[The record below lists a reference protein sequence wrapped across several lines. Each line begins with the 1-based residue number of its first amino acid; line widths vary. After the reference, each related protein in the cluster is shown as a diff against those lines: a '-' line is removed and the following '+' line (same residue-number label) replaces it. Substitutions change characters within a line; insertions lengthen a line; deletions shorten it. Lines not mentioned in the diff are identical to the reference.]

1 MLGLSLRKEFQGKK
15 LRGAAVDLIA
25 SSKLSAAAHL
35 EITYPS
41 ADVLTAIEAIG
52 PAQGR
57 PVVLIGERGQ
67 GKSHLMA
74 VIHHALHEPATTR
87 AWLQQ
92 WAAVLGRAN
101 IGALPLR
108 EPMHVVTENLHNQGY
123 KFLWDLLF
131 DKHPHGK
138 YIRGKWEGQG
148 SKGTAVPGR
157 DLLMELFEH
166 TPTALVLDEF
176 QTWADGLLDD
186 AKAKPAAWA
195 FNFIQLLAEIAEAHP
210 DRLLL
215 VVSVRNGNT
224 EAFRQIHRNTPRL
237 VDFKGARARSDRLR
251 LLLHRLFENRL
262 NVTDSA
268 IAAAISGHVTE
279 YLRLRDV
286 PPADHARTTQEI
298 VDAWPF
304 SLSLMEL
311 LEDQV
316 LVATSAQETRD
327 LIRILADLFKRRGDA
342 AAILTA
348 ADFQLND
355 DDSGITALLDSVSN
369 AHHAKLREKAQRNLS
384 AVAGAVPPDQVPH
397 LSGVV
402 GALWLRS
409 LAVGNHAGAEPRDL
423 HLDVTRGK
431 KVDDNAFELELNH
444 IVENSFNIHREGAKL
459 VFKEVENPQ
468 AKLLA
473 HARNERL
480 FSEGE
485 RKGTDRALL
494 AKQIA
499 YVLGG
504 GEDAAN
510 RTFRVVVLG
519 RDWNRTPWEGV
530 DETDVPD
537 RWDDRIPV
545 VVLPVAPTNI
555 AAELGAWLKD
565 HLTRRRNTVRFLLPR
580 VGVNAYDDRDLL
592 VLTRATLLANEW
604 RRTESAYVQ
613 LATKYQGELR
623 TVLKK
628 RFDRVAVLG
637 TWNFQAPNLCT
648 FHIESVKEEGAK
660 IPEAIDALVRD
671 NLFIP
676 EDFEEV
682 VIAAATENQTV
693 GKMLTELQEPRP
705 NGAECI
711 PWLGETQV
719 KERLIRPCAQG
730 TIAINLRGLE
740 YLQRREGETE
750 DAALRRMR
758 GRLGTGKHLDETHVL
773 LPHLVPSAGGVTPPI
788 LTVAPPVGGTTSGGF
803 TTYNPPPP
811 IGGGSG
817 GMTVGGG
824 PTGGG
829 TGPIGGG
836 GTTGGGHVGGG
847 LFGGGSDA
855 WTPHTT
861 EAPTSGLNLYAKAQ
875 DEWGINAGTRVRSIS
890 VSVTD
895 LTGAQLHDLL
905 KKLPAGATYSL
916 KLERED
922 ES

>member
-15 LRGAAVDLIA
+15 LKGTAIDLIA
-25 SSKLSAAAHL
+25 SSKLSAAEHL
-35 EITYPS
+35 DITYPS

-74 VIHHALHEPATTR
+74 VIHHALHDPVATR
-87 AWLQQ
+87 SWLDN
-92 WAAVLGRAN
+92 WA
-101 IGALPLR
+101 GALNRPNVGTLPLR
-108 EPMHVVTENLHNQGY
+108 PPMHVVTENLHKQSY

-131 DKHPHGK
+131 DKHPHGA
-138 YIRGKWEGQG
+138 YVRGKWEGRG
-148 SKGTAVPGR
+148 AKRTPVPGYE
-157 DLLMELFEH
+157 LLMELLEH

-186 AKAKPAAWA
+186 AKMKPSAWA

-210 DRLLL
+210 ERLLL

-224 EAFRQIHRNTPRL
+224 EAFRQIHRNNPRL
-237 VDFKGARARSDRLR
+237 VDFKGARARGDRLR

-262 NVTDSA
+262 NVTN
-268 IAAAISGHVTE
+268 AAITGAIGAHIGE

-286 PPADHARTTQEI
+286 STADHAKVTLEI
-298 VDAWPF
+298 VEAWPF
-304 SLSLMEL
+304 SPGLMEL

-342 AAILTA
+342 SAILTA
-348 ADFQLND
+348 GDFQLDD

-369 AHHAKLREKAQRNLS
+369 AHHAKLREKAQRNLTAVAS
-384 AVAGAVPPDQVPH
+384 AVPKGEVPN

-431 KVDDNAFELELNH
+431 AVDDNAFEVELNN

-459 VFKEVENPQ
+459 VFKEEENPQ

-473 HARNERL
+473 HARNDRL
-480 FSEGE
+480 FAEGD
-485 RKGTDRALL
+485 RKGTDRAEL
-494 AKQIA
+494 ATQIA

-504 GEDAAN
+504 GEEAAN
-510 RTFRVVVLG
+510 RTFRVIVLG
-519 RDWNRTPWEGV
+519 RDWARQPWEGV
-530 DETDVPD
+530 EEVDLPD
-537 RWDDRIPV
+537 RWDDRIPL
-545 VVLPVAPTNI
+545 VVLPVAPANVP
-555 AAELGAWLKD
+555 ADLGTWLKD
-565 HLTRRRNTVRFLLPR
+565 HLTKRRNTVRFLLPR
-580 VGVNAYDDRDLL
+580 VGPNAFDDRDLL
-592 VLTRATLLANEW
+592 VLTRATLLAKEW
-604 RRTESAYVQ
+604 KRSESPYIQ
-613 LATKYQGELR
+613 LATKYQNELR
-623 TVLKK
+623 ALLRK
-628 RFDRVAVLG
+628 RFDRFAVLG
-637 TWNFQAPNLCT
+637 TWNFQTPSLCT
-648 FHIESVKEEGAK
+648 FHVESVKEEGAK
-660 IPEAIDALVRD
+660 IPEAIDTLVRD

-682 VIAAATENQTV
+682 VVAAATENQTV
-693 GKMLTELQEPRP
+693 GKMLAELQEPRP

-711 PWLGETQV
+711 PWLGETQI

-730 TIAINLRGLE
+730 TIAINLRGTE

-750 DAALRRMR
+750 DAAFRRMR

-773 LPHLVPSAGGVTPPI
+773 LPHLVPTSGGVLPPVVTTGGGTTPGGGTPPPVV
-788 LTVAPPVGGTTSGGF
+788 TFNPPPPPVGGGTTPGGDTGGTSGG
-803 TTYNPPPP
+803 
-811 IGGGSG
+811 GD
-817 GMTVGGG
+817 
-824 PTGGG
+824 
-829 TGPIGGG
+829 
-836 GTTGGGHVGGG
+836 VGGG
-847 LFGGGSDA
+847 LFGGGPA
-855 WTPHTT
+855 GWTEHTT
-861 EAPTSGLNLYAKAQ
+861 AAPTSGLNLFAKAQ
-875 DEWGINAGTRVRSIS
+875 DEWGINAGTRVRSVS
-890 VSVTD
+890 VSVSD

-905 KKLPAGATYSL
+905 KRLPGGVTYNL
-916 KLERED
+916 ALERED